1 MYHKGSE
8 VPDEMHALIEAAQSG
23 DRAAFDEI
31 VRRTYRDVYSLAVR
45 LTGDEEDA
53 SDVVQEVYV
62 RAYKAIRRFRG
73 DAAISTWLYRI
84 TANCSATFLRKRAR
98 QRHDVL
104 DEGSPL
110 ADEAPDNDPVLQA
123 EASVARGNIES
134 AIRQLP
140 DRLRAVVVLRDT
152 YDLSHNEIA
161 EELDISESAAKVRL
175 HRARRKLVALLEGV
189 TDADDSPEAS
199 DVG

>member
-1 MYHKGSE
+1 MPE
-8 VPDEMHALIEAAQSG
+8 EMQALIEAAKEG
-23 DRAAFDEI
+23 DRSAFDEI

-73 DAAISTWLYRI
+73 DAAITTWLYRI
-84 TANCSATFLRKRAR
+84 CANCSATFLRKRTR
-98 QRHDVL
+98 QRHDSL
-104 DEGSPL
+104 DDDTPVADVSPS
-110 ADEAPDNDPVLQA
+110 NDPVLQA
-123 EASVARGNIES
+123 EASLART
-134 AIRQLP
+134 AIDAAISQLP
-140 DRLRAVVVLRDT
+140 ERLRAVVVLRDI
-152 YDLSHNEIA
+152 YDLSHHEIA
-161 EELDISESAAKVRL
+161 EQLDITESAAKVRL

-189 TDADDSPEAS
+189 DDARDTDPETS

>member
-1 MYHKGSE
+1 MS
-8 VPDEMHALIEAAQSG
+8 DEMDALIEAARDG

-31 VRRTYRDVYSLAVR
+31 VRRTHRDVFSLAVR

-53 SDVVQEVYV
+53 NDVTQEVYV

-73 DAAISTWLYRI
+73 DAAIGTWLYRI
-84 TANCSATFLRKRAR
+84 CANCSATFLKKRSR

-104 DEGSPL
+104 DET
-110 ADEAPDNDPVLQA
+110 AVVTDDAPENDPVLRA
-123 EASVARGNIES
+123 EASVARHDIES

-140 DRLRAVVVLRDT
+140 DRLRSVVVLRDV

-161 EELDISESAAKVRL
+161 EQLDITESAAKVRL
-175 HRARRKLVALLEGV
+175 HRARRKLVALLEDV
-189 TDADDSPEAS
+189 TDAGGAPGEAT

>member
-1 MYHKGSE
+1 ME
-8 VPDEMHALIEAAQSG
+8 TLIEQAKDG

-53 SDVVQEVYV
+53 SDVVQDVYV
-62 RAYKAIRRFRG
+62 RAFKGISRFRG

-84 TANCSATFLRKRAR
+84 CANCSATFLGKRSR

-104 DEGSPL
+104 DDDAQI
-110 ADEAPDNDPVLQA
+110 ADQRPEADPALQA
-123 EASVARGNIES
+123 EASVMRVRVERAVRE
-134 AIRQLP
+134 LP
-140 DRLRAVVVLRDT
+140 ARLRAVVVLRDV
-152 YDLSHNEIA
+152 YDLTHQEIA
-161 EELDISESAAKVRL
+161 SELDITESAAKVRL
-175 HRARRKLVALLEGV
+175 HRARRKLQSVLEAV
-189 TDADDSPEAS
+189 TDAGDGADDEKEAAV